1 MVFSSLLFMFRF
13 LPVVLILYFAA
24 PVKFRNIILFLF
36 SLFFY
41 AWGEPKY
48 VLLML
53 CSITV
58 DYLIGRRIQNF
69 KNQGKIRAARSWLVI
84 SIVYN
89 LSVLGFFKY
98 ADFLVGSV
106 NNVLGTSIPLPGIP
120 LPIGISFFTFQT
132 MSYTIDVYKG
142 ATTAQRNWM
151 KYGTYVSMFPQLIAG
166 PIVQYKTIAEQ
177 LESRRETTDDFVE
190 GIHRFMIGAGKKV
203 LLANNI
209 GVLWDTVSAMPA
221 GTLPAAT
228 AWLGALAYTFQIYFD
243 FSGYSD
249 MAIGLGKMFGFHFL
263 ENFPAGTLPAATAWL
278 GALAY
283 TFQIYFDFSGYS
295 DMAIGLGKMFG
306 FHFLENFNYPYI
318 SQSITE
324 FWRRWHISLSS
335 WFREYVYIPL
345 GGNRKGVAKQV
356 RNIAVVWLL
365 TGIWHGASWNFVL
378 WGVYYGVLLLLEK
391 FVFAGVLQKLPKICR
406 SVYTL
411 FFVIIGWIIF
421 AFDNMSTGLQYLKI
435 MFTGAGCGFVDSN
448 TVYLLY
454 NYAILFVI
462 LILGSTQLPKKAAGW
477 CLQKLGEASWI
488 MVAARIVFYAGIF
501 LLTVAYLVDA
511 SYNPFLYFRF

>member
-106 NNVLGTSIPLPGIP
+106 NNVFGTSIPLPGIP

-209 GVLWDTVSAMPA
+209 GVLWDTVSAM
-221 GTLPAAT
+221 
-228 AWLGALAYTFQIYFD
+228 
-243 FSGYSD
+243 
-249 MAIGLGKMFGFHFL
+249 
-263 ENFPAGTLPAATAWL
+263 PAGTLPAATAWL

-435 MFTGAGCGFVDSN
+435 MFTGSGCGFADSN